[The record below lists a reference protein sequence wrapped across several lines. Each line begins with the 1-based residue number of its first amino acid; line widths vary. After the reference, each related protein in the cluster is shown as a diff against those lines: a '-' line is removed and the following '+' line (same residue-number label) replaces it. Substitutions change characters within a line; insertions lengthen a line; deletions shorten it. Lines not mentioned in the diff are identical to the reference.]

1 MDKNEIQK
9 KALEVKEKAEKMV
22 EKEIDKIKKEMEK
35 AVKKASDFAKK
46 NPERAALI
54 SAGIGATLG
63 AALAMFISE
72 KSKKKK

>member
-9 KALEVKEKAEKMV
+9 KALEVKEKAGKLV

-54 SAGIGATLG
+54 SAGIGAALG
-63 AALAMFISE
+63 TALAMFISE